1 MFAASFSTAGERM
14 SLHHATASLMVHVGL
29 LAAASSKKTTTSGST
44 GFLII
49 IIVVA
54 AGYFLLIRPQRQRAR
69 RAQQGQQ
76 AVQIGDQVMLTSG
89 IIGRVTWF
97 EGDRARV
104 EIAPNTEIEVLRA
117 AIGRTLQNPVS
128 DEEIAPSQGDD
139 GSHDGDN
146 PYVEPEEPRA
156 AVPLVEPEE
165 SSEATTDGAA
175 DEAEGEP
182 GEAVAGTAAGNGS
195 SPDASS
201 AAVPAEKG
209 EPEEGP

>member
-29 LAAASSKKTTTSGST
+29 LAATSSKKPTTNGSYL
-44 GFLII
+44 FLI

-54 AGYFLLIRPQRQRAR
+54 AAYFLLIRPQRQRAR

-89 IIGRVTWF
+89 IIGRVTWL

-104 EIAPNTEIEVLRA
+104 EIAPHTEIEVLRA
-117 AIGRTLQNPVS
+117 AIGRTIQSPVS
-128 DEEIAPSQGDD
+128 DEEIAPRQEDD
-139 GSHDGDN
+139 GARYGDN
-146 PYVEPEEPRA
+146 PYVEPEE
-156 AVPLVEPEE
+156 
-165 SSEATTDGAA
+165 SSEAAT
-175 DEAEGEP
+175 DEAGAEADPGEP
-182 GEAVAGTAAGNGS
+182 VGGTAAGNGS
-195 SPDASS
+195 SPDAASS